1 MPDTY
6 AIAALRK
13 KRARIAGE
21 IGQAEGRLA
30 KHRETLATLDA
41 VIRMFE
47 SAGNPEPIPAIR
59 PLLKCLYFE
68 HGEHARLCYAALREA
83 GKPVMVQ
90 WVADYAIAAKGL
102 EVDARVRARI
112 VRQTYGALT
121 RLARR
126 GKLRKIIDWP
136 DAWWELAG

>member
-1 MPDTY
+1 
-6 AIAALRK
+6 
-13 KRARIAGE
+13 
-21 IGQAEGRLA
+21 
-30 KHRETLATLDA
+30 
-41 VIRMFE
+41 
-47 SAGNPEPIPAIR
+47 
-59 PLLKCLYFE
+59 
-68 HGEHARLCYAALREA
+68 
-83 GKPVMVQ
+83 MVQ